1 MHDCHIVSVQ
11 GCKLSLFRCSC
22 QLCGC
27 SHDIIIGRARELP
40 DKWVDTR
47 AVPRMTLK
55 EAEFEREDP
64 GLLNR
69 RRYFLYVNDRMRDL
83 SYNLLEDCIMHLGKE
98 SDVCQV
104 TRDGE
109 LKVDRNVIEVERE
122 EIHGLRM
129 WQEEHIED
137 YKVACCFVVVDSLL
151 IVVVCIMCC

>member
-1 MHDCHIVSVQ
+1 
-11 GCKLSLFRCSC
+11 
-22 QLCGC
+22 
-27 SHDIIIGRARELP
+27 
-40 DKWVDTR
+40 
-47 AVPRMTLK
+47 MTLK

-151 IVVVCIMCC
+151 IVVVSMYICIMCC